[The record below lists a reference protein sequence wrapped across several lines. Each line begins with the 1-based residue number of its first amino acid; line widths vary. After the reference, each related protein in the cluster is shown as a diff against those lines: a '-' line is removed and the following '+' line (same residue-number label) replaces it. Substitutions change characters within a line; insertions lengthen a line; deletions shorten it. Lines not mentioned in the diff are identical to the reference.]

1 MSLDLEPYTLTSYGL
16 SDTGLLRKNNEDVWG
31 SLPQMHVFVLADG
44 MGGHRAGEV
53 AAREAVLFFLEKV
66 KELLGREERVS
77 YSVNEVADILGVAL
91 GLTNTFIYD
100 LSKTHDLLSGMGT
113 TFVCLCFHDSCVISV
128 HIGDSRIY
136 LRRAKVLEQLTEDHS
151 LFCELSEK
159 GSIQK
164 AALHESS
171 YKSVLTKALGIE
183 PFVEPTI
190 KISSVLIGDLYL
202 LCSDGLSDL
211 LQNSEIDQILGMPLT
226 VEEKVRA
233 LIAFSKRKGGFDNI
247 TAVLIEVVKAK

>member
-31 SLPQMHVFVLADG
+31 SLPQRHLFVLADG

-53 AAREAVLFFLEKV
+53 ASREAVLFFLEKIKEFLGQDADSTCKV
-66 KELLGREERVS
+66 KE
-77 YSVNEVADILGVAL
+77 AIGVAL
-91 GLTNTFIYD
+91 GLTNAFIYN
-100 LSKTHDLLSGMGT
+100 LSKTYELLAGMGT
-113 TFVCLCFHDSCVISV
+113 TFACVCFHDSCVIYA

-136 LRRAKVLEQLTEDHS
+136 RRRGTLFEQLTEDHS
-151 LFCELSEK
+151 LFCELSEQK
-159 GSIQK
+159 SHNGSFE
-164 AALHESS
+164 HS
-171 YKSVLTKALGIE
+171 YKGVLTKALGIE

-190 KISSVLIGDLYL
+190 KIAPVVIGDLYL

-211 LQNSEIDQILGMPLT
+211 LTNQEIDQILGMPLT
-226 VEEKVRA
+226 VEEKVRT

-247 TAVLIEVVKAK
+247 TAVLIEVVKARDSVP